1 MTKTEYTTKEGLE
14 ELKKELLYLKGDKTK
29 EISALIQH
37 TVSFGDLKENAAYHD
52 AKEKQMFLHM
62 KIKELENRVSNSVVV
77 ENKHSGK
84 IEVGSKVKLLMDG
97 EEEEME
103 IVSPAMADSIKGKI
117 SYESPLGRSIMD
129 KEVGQEFE
137 IDVNGNKFSCKILE
151 VK

>member
-1 MTKTEYTTKEGLE
+1 
-14 ELKKELLYLKGDKTK
+14 
-29 EISALIQH
+29 
-37 TVSFGDLKENAAYHD
+37 
-52 AKEKQMFLHM
+52 M
-62 KIKELENRVSNSVVV
+62 KIKELENRISNSVVV

-103 IVSPAMADSIKGKI
+103 IVSPAMTDSIKGKI

-137 IDVNGNKFSCKILE
+137 INVNGNKFSCKILE